1 MSLVLSPRSS
11 PVPLHSPPP
20 SPDEQDLGG
29 RAPWYHSDD
38 DLEGHRV
45 SATDHSQRSKGKAKL
60 LANGSADELSYR
72 PSSTRSTEAYPPT
85 TDEETDT
92 RRVQEVRACST
103 LCLSLTSTFGRT

>member
-29 RAPWYHSDD
+29 RAPGYHSDD

-45 SATDHSQRSKGKAKL
+45 SATKDSQRSKGKAKL
-60 LANGSADELSYR
+60 LPNGSAEELSYR
-72 PSSTRSTEAYPPT
+72 PNSTRSTEAYPPT
-85 TDEETDT
+85 NKEETDT
-92 RRVQEVRACST
+92 RHVHAQPAYSPFG
-103 LCLSLTSTFGRT
+103 LS